1 MLIVADVGNTNT
13 TVGIYEGDELIG
25 NYRLTTSFKRT
36 SDEFGFM
43 FMNFLQNS
51 NIKKEDIDDVII
63 SSVVPKMMHSFCNG
77 IRKFLNKEPII
88 VGPGIK
94 TGISVKTENPKAV
107 GADRIVDVAGA
118 YHCYGGPLLIID
130 FGTATTFDYV
140 DENGVF
146 EYGVITTGIET
157 CSQAL
162 TTRTAK
168 LPEIEIK
175 KPKNIL
181 AKNTITSM
189 QAGLV
194 YGYIGQCEY
203 IIKEFKREL
212 GVDMKVI
219 ATGGLGK
226 IIYKNTDLI
235 DVYDPDLI
243 FKGLKTIYEKY
254 KQHQEK

>member
-1 MLIVADVGNTNT
+1 MLIVADIGNTNT
-13 TVGIYEGDELIG
+13 TVGIYKNNQLLGSF
-25 NYRLTTSFKRT
+25 RLTTSFKRT
-36 SDEFGFM
+36 SDEFGFL
-43 FMNFLQNS
+43 FLNFLQSINVQ
-51 NIKKEDIDDVII
+51 KEDICDVII

-77 IRKFLNKEPII
+77 IRKFLKKEPII
-88 VGPGIK
+88 VGPGIR

-107 GADRIVDVAGA
+107 GADRIVDAAGA
-118 YHCYGGPLLIID
+118 YHCYGGPVLIID
-130 FGTATTFDYV
+130 FGTATTYDFV

-162 TTRTAK
+162 TTKTAK

-212 GVDMKVI
+212 GTDMKVI

-226 IIYKNTDLI
+226 IIYQNTDLI
-235 DVYDPDLI
+235 DIYDPDLI
-243 FKGLKTIYEKY
+243 FKGLKTIYDKY
-254 KQHQEK
+254 ISHK